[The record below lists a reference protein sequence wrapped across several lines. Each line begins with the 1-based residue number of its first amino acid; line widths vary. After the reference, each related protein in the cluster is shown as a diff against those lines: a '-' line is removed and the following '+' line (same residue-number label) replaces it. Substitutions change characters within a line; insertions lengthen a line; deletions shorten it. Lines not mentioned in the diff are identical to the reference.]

1 MLFSAA
7 ATDSPIQFGAYLLT
21 ECVGQGGMAVVY
33 KATRHGPNGFTKTV
47 VVKAMLPALTGQR
60 EFVAM
65 FSGEARLMAQ
75 LAHPNIVQVHDFGV
89 VDGIPYLA
97 MEYLPGRNLSQLRAA
112 VAARGQRM
120 PIGCVLAIARDVCHG
135 LGYAHDFVDS
145 DGKRRQIIH
154 RDVSPSNVMVCRDG
168 SVKLLDF
175 GVAKIVGEFDYDVT
189 QSFKGK
195 FAYMSPEQV
204 THQPID
210 RRVDVFAAGIVI
222 HELLTGKRLFAAPSE
237 LETLQRVSA
246 AQVVAPSVDN
256 PEVPRALDA
265 VVKKALARDPR
276 QRYASGAQLAEALE
290 ALDALTWSRRRLA
303 AYVADLFAN
312 DFMVICDVC
321 GKQVLPGDNCS
332 ECGTAAPHTDAPL
345 AVDPDAEARARS
357 ARQALRPLL
366 DASVHTDRNE
376 VPTDGALPAL
386 PPVDSGPL
394 PLPPPPLVSRK
405 PGRPKLEVVHTPL
418 PPPVA
423 PRVPVVAE
431 ADDRTE
437 ETPLPP
443 SPVDVPPAERAAAG
457 EIATGQHVEP
467 VESATMPP
475 PGPPRLFVVPQP
487 ELTPLP
493 PPSPFSTPRPAGPQ
507 PLFVVPPTPSYPTV
521 NLTQTP
527 RLVWYT
533 SAAAA
538 IGLVA
543 LGIALAVSHP
553 SPREPMPAAAPV
565 AATVQT
571 PVATPLTTV
580 PATTAPVTTASPTRA
595 AIAVKAPAIAA
606 RPTPSPVAP
615 SLTIAPVVHAPARR
629 HVRPHPAPS
638 LASSSSSPSEPERT
652 VKEGRIVDPFAGL
665 K

>member
-265 VVKKALARDPR
+265 IVKKALARDPR

-312 DFMVICDVC
+312 DFMVVCDVC

-345 AVDPDAEARARS
+345 AVDPEAEARARS

-376 VPTDGALPAL
+376 VATDGALPAL
-386 PPVDSGPL
+386 PAVDSGPL
-394 PLPPPPLVSRK
+394 PLPPPPLVARK

-423 PRVPVVAE
+423 PPAIVA
-431 ADDRTE
+431 
-437 ETPLPP
+437 
-443 SPVDVPPAERAAAG
+443 SP
-457 EIATGQHVEP
+457 
-467 VESATMPP
+467 
-475 PGPPRLFVVPQP
+475 
-487 ELTPLP
+487 
-493 PPSPFSTPRPAGPQ
+493 
-507 PLFVVPPTPSYPTV
+507 
-521 NLTQTP
+521 
-527 RLVWYT
+527 
-533 SAAAA
+533 
-538 IGLVA
+538 
-543 LGIALAVSHP
+543 
-553 SPREPMPAAAPV
+553 PV
-565 AATVQT
+565 AA
-571 PVATPLTTV
+571 L
-580 PATTAPVTTASPTRA
+580 
-595 AIAVKAPAIAA
+595 
-606 RPTPSPVAP
+606 
-615 SLTIAPVVHAPARR
+615 PVVLEAQD
-629 HVRPHPAPS
+629 
-638 LASSSSSPSEPERT
+638 RT
-652 VKEGRIVDPFAGL
+652 
-665 K
+665 